1 MLPQAN
7 ENSQIDILSYL
18 RIFFRRKWFLI
29 IPLLLGLGVG
39 FFSANTLPKIYESY
53 TVILVEEEKFT
64 NPIIEGLAVSTSA
77 AQRLRNLREQILGW
91 NRLVKL
97 AEKLNLTKNIKNQ
110 AQFENLILNDLRKN
124 INVKMNGPSIVRIG
138 FRGENP
144 ERTQLVVKTIT
155 DIFIEE
161 NIASQNKESDI
172 AITFLEDQLKIYHR
186 KIKDS
191 EIAQMEEQLN
201 ALLLDSTEAHPMVKD
216 LRAKIAKAKEDMARE
231 EATLLQNPEFM
242 KDPVYSQLHQDLQ
255 KEIATIKTTQALATV
270 SSSPQD
276 TEKTGGEADLYKVAL
291 MSNLTDA
298 LARDIGVNQT
308 IYNMLLQRLET
319 ARISQRLEVS
329 KEGTRYT
336 ILDPPRIP
344 LKPIKPNKFMVML
357 MCAFFGV
364 AGGAGLIILLELID
378 NSFLGVD
385 EAKAILDL
393 PVLGAISK
401 IMTAEDIA
409 KEKAKKTMR
418 FGISI
423 TASLAFVF
431 IVVIYTII
439 HKP

>member
-1 MLPQAN
+1 MLPQN
-7 ENSQIDILSYL
+7 QENQINILSYL

-39 FFSANTLPKIYESY
+39 FFAANTLPKIYESY
-53 TVILVEEEKFT
+53 TVLLVEEEKFT
-64 NPIIEGLAVSTSA
+64 NPIIEGLAVSTTA
-77 AQRLRNLREQILGW
+77 AQRIRNLREQILGW

-97 AEKLNLTKNIKNQ
+97 AEKLNMTKNIKNQ

-124 INVKMNGPSIVRIG
+124 INVRMSGPSIVRIG
-138 FRGENP
+138 FRSENP

-186 KIKDS
+186 KIKES
-191 EIAQMEEQLN
+191 EIAQMEDQLN
-201 ALLLDSTEAHPMVKD
+201 ALLMDSTDAHPMVKD
-216 LRAKIAKAKEDMARE
+216 LKTRIANAKEDMAER
-231 EATLLQNPEFM
+231 EATLLQNPEFI
-242 KDPVYSQLHQDLQ
+242 KNPVYSQLHQDLQ
-255 KEIATIKTTQALATV
+255 KEIATIATTQALAGV
-270 SSSPQD
+270 SSPQD
-276 TEKTGGEADLYKVAL
+276 AAETGSADLYKVAL
-291 MSNLTDA
+291 MSNLSDA

-319 ARISQRLEVS
+319 ARISQRLEAS

-336 ILDPPRIP
+336 VLDPPRIP
-344 LKPIKPNKFMVML
+344 FKPIKPNKFMVML
-357 MCAFFGV
+357 MCAFFG
-364 AGGAGLIILLELID
+364 AGLGAGLIVLMELMD

-393 PVLGAISK
+393 PILGAISK

-418 FGISI
+418 LGISV
-423 TASLAFVF
+423 TASLAFIF
-431 IVVIYTII
+431 IIVIYTII